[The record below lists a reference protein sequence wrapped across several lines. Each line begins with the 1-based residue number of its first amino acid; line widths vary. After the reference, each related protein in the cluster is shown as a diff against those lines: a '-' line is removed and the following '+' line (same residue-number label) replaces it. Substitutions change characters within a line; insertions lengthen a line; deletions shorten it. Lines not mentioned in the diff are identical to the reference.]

1 MIEKKIDT
9 VFILLTGR
17 ATLLELKIKLLLSQ
31 KKFKVKGTT
40 CSEVKN
46 IMYDKFSEYLT
57 EKNKKIIDDAVWI
70 RNKLVHFEL
79 REILK
84 KQKSIHSVV
93 VSETTDP
100 KNASSI
106 IEAMKKISEGKSNPV
121 NEESSLYGQY
131 LEFSLNSIRVQ
142 KLNDI
147 LDEAIDVVT
156 RIVIES
162 NKKIK

>member
-9 VFILLTGR
+9 VFIALTGR
-17 ATLLELKIKLLLSQ
+17 AALLELKIKLLLSQ
-31 KKFKVKGTT
+31 KKFKVKGTA
-40 CSEVKN
+40 CSEVKS
-46 IMYDKFSEYLT
+46 IMYDKFSEYLDG
-57 EKNKKIIDDAVWI
+57 KNKKIIDEAVRI

-84 KQKSIHSVV
+84 KQKSIHSIV
-93 VSETTDP
+93 VSETADP
-100 KNASSI
+100 KNTSSI

-131 LEFSLNSIRVQ
+131 LELSLNPIRIQ
-142 KLNDI
+142 KLNDM
-147 LDEAIDVVT
+147 LDKAIDIVT

-162 NKKIK
+162 NKKVK